1 MSDLAE
7 LIQIEDPEFY
17 TVDNAQLLARLRSEV
32 PVFYHEP
39 LGCWVLSKYDD
50 IRYVEKT
57 PETFTTTRG
66 TLLNS
71 ARFRGNMEKEFF
83 DEDAELLSTLDP
95 PRHGEL
101 RRRIAPAFTPRM
113 IARLEDPV
121 RATCRQLIGGLR
133 GGEPVEF
140 VHNIARIIP
149 TRAVAQLLGVPSDA
163 IDVDKLIFWADELF
177 KVGAPLPDDEL
188 AEAARNVIALREFVL
203 DMLERKRVEPGVDL
217 MSVLAAAEAD
227 RAELTKA
234 NIVMLAELVLIA
246 GIDTTRNTLSAAMWT
261 LARHPDQ
268 LALLAANPGLTRQA
282 VEEVLRWI
290 TPVPGFT
297 RSTTRDTELR
307 GQPIERG
314 DYVYMLYF
322 AANRDEAY
330 WEDAD
335 SFDITRR
342 PDPPVLSFG
351 FGQHACI
358 GAALARLEV
367 RVFLEELVRNY
378 VAVELAGRPERVPS
392 VMQHGWAELPLVF
405 RAR

>member
-1 MSDLAE
+1 MPDLAE
-7 LIQIEDPEFY
+7 LVRVEDPDFY
-17 TVDNAQLLARLRSEV
+17 TVDNAPLLARLRADA

-39 LGCWVLSKYDD
+39 LRCWVLSKYDD
-50 IRYVEKT
+50 IRHVEKT
-57 PETFTTTRG
+57 PAIFTTTRG

-71 ARFRGNMEKEFF
+71 ARFRGNMEKDFF

-113 IARLEDPV
+113 VGRLENPV
-121 RATCRQLIGGLR
+121 RATCRQLIGRLR
-133 GGEPVEF
+133 EGEPMEF
-140 VHNIARIIP
+140 VNDVARIIP
-149 TRAVAQLLGVPSDA
+149 TRAVAQLLGVPPDA
-163 IDVDKLIFWADELF
+163 IDAEQLIFWADELF

-188 AEAARNVIALREFVL
+188 AEAARNVVALREFVL
-203 DMLERKRVEPGVDL
+203 TMLERKRAEPGEDL
-217 MSVLAAAEAD
+217 MTVLASAEAG
-227 RAELTKA
+227 ATELTEA

-261 LARHPDQ
+261 LAQHPGQMD
-268 LALLAANPGLTRQA
+268 LLAANPGLTRQT

-297 RSTTRDTELR
+297 RSTTETVEMH
-307 GQPIERG
+307 GQTIGQG

-322 AANRDEAY
+322 AANRDEDH
-330 WEDAD
+330 WRDAD
-335 SFDITRR
+335 SFDITRP

-367 RVFLEELVRNY
+367 RIFLEELLRCFS
-378 VAVELAGRPERVPS
+378 AVELAGMPCRVPS
-392 VMQHGWAELPLVF
+392 AMQHGWTELPLVF